1 MMRSGFFSQDGS
13 QKMSEQPSGRP
24 TELTGCFTLANGV
37 EKDQDEA
44 RVSVPQLAGCE
55 CLHKIGGRLSS
66 RVIAV
71 QKGGH
76 RRCGAHADWRS
87 ERQGQ
92 QEGKRRQG
100 WQRRNRLRHAHAGRK
115 REDAKK
121 SSEKNKNKTRFYCE
135 RQGYSKSDCR
145 TRQRHISSV
154 STEQCRVV
162 VLTFLEGNK
171 VRSLLE

>member
-1 MMRSGFFSQDGS
+1 
-13 QKMSEQPSGRP
+13 MSEQPSGRP

-37 EKDQDEA
+37 VEDQDEA
-44 RVSVPQLAGCE
+44 RVSVPQSAGCE

-87 ERQGQ
+87 ERQGR

-100 WQRRNRLRHAHAGRK
+100 WQRPNRQRHHAGRK

-121 SSEKNKNKTRFYCE
+121 SSEKNKNKTRFYCK
-135 RQGYSKSDCR
+135 RQGYSKSDCSDISAQYLR
-145 TRQRHISSV
+145 SSV
-154 STEQCRVV
+154 ELLYRP
-162 VLTFLEGNK
+162 FWK
-171 VRSLLE
+171 DARSGVYWSESVHLQENIRLC